1 MAKTTNRDGLTLLQG
16 QVSVDATA
24 GISVGDMDMIEFET
38 VGDATIAYG
47 AGGTPD
53 TYTVPNAGTR
63 VSLKGSDVVTITF
76 AGNISW
82 S

>member
-1 MAKTTNRDGLTLLQG
+1 MAKTTDRDGLTFLQG
-16 QVSVDATA
+16 QVSVDATG
-24 GISVGDMDMIEFET
+24 GINVSNMNVVEFESLGDVT
-38 VGDATIAYG
+38 VGYG

-53 TYTVPNAGTR
+53 TYSIPNAGTR
-63 VSLKGSDVVTITF
+63 VGLKGSDVVTITF